1 MAKGYRSTAAICG
14 QTMPMNLDHEMLMA
28 EALQAAR
35 NCAQSHDVPVGAIVV
50 DGQGSVI
57 GRGWNQR
64 EIHNDPT
71 AHAEVIALKEAA
83 QAEDSWRLDD
93 CTLYVTLEPCTMC
106 AGAIINS
113 RIKRVV
119 FGADE
124 PKTGAAGSLWD
135 VLRDRRLNHQVEVI
149 RGVMAD
155 ESAELLKLFFAEH
168 RAE

>member
-1 MAKGYRSTAAICG
+1 
-14 QTMPMNLDHEMLMA
+14 MNLDHEKLMA
-28 EALQAAR
+28 EALLSAR
-35 NCAQSHDVPVGAIVV
+35 QCEKSHDVPVGAIVV
-50 DGQGSVI
+50 DGKGSII

-64 EIHNDPT
+64 EVHNDPT

-149 RGVMAD
+149 RGVLAD
-155 ESAELLKLFFAEH
+155 ESAELLTQFFAQH
-168 RAE
+168 RAD